1 MMKKQGNFIEQMY
14 IYNFLNKEG
23 VLQRYFGIN
32 EVVRG
37 EFSQNR
43 AEKKYETH
51 IEKVLEWPI
60 KNRWNKELSHMSLQS
75 FCTFLDKQGRV
86 LRTEELDDRYYPFTL
101 EFESSKKK
109 EQYDVFLEVA
119 QYLEY
124 LMEGLNID
132 EKDIVIIVNN
142 NKSLYIKVNPKSFGL
157 KPGKNI
163 HRIYTEMYKK
173 IKEKVSLNFVDESV
187 VNSSYRLIKT
197 PGSYYK
203 GGYVNY
209 ITMDEFMGL
218 LTGNLTRKQLTK
230 HQRDIRNLV
239 LPGVQSLKMT
249 RLYEKAKKKVEKKLK
264 DNKKN
269 KNKVLDLPGSL
280 ECSRECVKKLIDTP
294 LMPKGNRNNFLVT
307 IALGLKEANYSEKE
321 ILEIL
326 ERKATEWRHDESL
339 RAVKNKYYS
348 LKSNGTN
355 FSCDKVK
362 MLFEEEGRSF
372 NCGACKKA
380 INSIYMAR
388 NVIEAIYNN
397 KGSVRH
403 YIEYLELE
411 RQHLLGKYFDPEEVG
426 IKERTL
432 KELAKLAKGKFEKKD
447 GLVKVT
453 IQRGKAIYRLPLDF
467 IENTVEILDQKIGK
481 VLMLIVKAYS
491 GNEYGAFVSGSIIKI
506 AEYLGFKNERSVY
519 AFLKEL
525 EKLGFVTKNNNGITV
540 YYKSRKVVSLEE
552 ERENRKEK
560 VNIIEERKVV
570 NGLQLK
576 FEFEKIEASTNIE
589 EVNGE
594 IYVFSRNE
602 NNKSLNKG
610 SPPS

>member
-1 MMKKQGNFIEQMY
+1 MKKQGNFIEQMF
-14 IYNFLNKEG
+14 IYETKNKDG
-23 VLQRYFGIN
+23 IIQKYFGIN

-51 IEKVLEWPI
+51 IEKILEWPI

-75 FCTFLDKQGRV
+75 FCTFLDKQGRI
-86 LRTEELDDRYYPFTL
+86 LRSEELDDRYYPFTL

-109 EQYDVFLEVA
+109 EQGDVLLEVA

-124 LMEGLNID
+124 LMTGLNID
-132 EKDIVIIVNN
+132 EKDIVIIINN
-142 NKSLYIKVNPKSFGL
+142 NKSVYIMVNPKVFGL

-269 KNKVLDLPGSL
+269 KNKVLDLPGTF
-280 ECSRECVKKLIDTP
+280 ECSRECVKTLIDMP
-294 LMPKGNRNNFLVT
+294 LMEKGNRNNFLVT
-307 IALGLKEANYSEKE
+307 IALGLSEANYSEAEIKE
-321 ILEIL
+321 VLK
-326 ERKATEWRHDESL
+326 RKATEWKHDETL
-339 RAVKNKYYS
+339 RAVEKKYET
-348 LKSNGTN
+348 LKRNRTN

-362 MLFEEEGRSF
+362 MLFEEEGLGHI
-372 NCGACKKA
+372 CGACKKA

-397 KGSVRH
+397 KGAVRH
-403 YIEYLELE
+403 YRAYLELE
-411 RQHLLGKYFDPEEVG
+411 KQQLLGKFFNAEEVG

-432 KELAKLAKGKFEKKD
+432 KELAQLTKGKIDKKD
-447 GLVKVT
+447 GLVKIT
-453 IQRGKAIYRLPLDF
+453 IKRGKAIYRLPLDF
-467 IENTVEILDQKIGK
+467 IESSVDILDQKIGK

-491 GNEYGAFVSGSIIKI
+491 GNEYGAFVSTSIIKM

-560 VNIIEERKVV
+560 LNIIAERKVV

-576 FEFEKIEASTNIE
+576 FEFEKIEASTNLQ

-594 IYVFSRNE
+594 TYIFSRIE